1 MKAETVVKIEKSRA
15 KGKKYVAFVS
25 DGRTTRR
32 VNFGALGYGQFKDST
47 KLKLYKSLDHNDPK
61 RRENYFMRHSGVPTK
76 ELALKK
82 EKGAVITA
90 KYLSHKYLW

>member
-1 MKAETVVKIEKSRA
+1 MKAEKIVKIEKSRA

-25 DGRTTRR
+25 DGKTTRR
-32 VNFGALGYGQFKDST
+32 VNFGALGYEQFKDST
-47 KLKLYKSLDHNDPK
+47 KLKLYSKLDHNDPK

-76 ELALKK
+76 QEALKK

-90 KYLSHKYLW
+90 KYLSHKFLW

>member
-1 MKAETVVKIEKSRA
+1 MKAERVVKIEKSRA